1 MRLKHIIISASVVA
15 AGLLTLNAGFKGE
28 PKDALDKR
36 IFTTNI
42 TEIKE
47 NQPPKKPLADEMEFK
62 AGKGVFITS
71 MYDKHG
77 FSWTKY
83 EIKKDSTFMDEN
95 QTEVHW
101 IEVEASATDK
111 EDQTMILNATIEDY
125 DISGTIKITKK
136 DKLKKKYEFSG
147 KEKPKKS
154 KK

>member
-1 MRLKHIIISASVVA
+1 MTLKHVIISATVVA

-36 IFTTNI
+36 IFTVNV

-47 NQPPKKPLADEMEFK
+47 GQPHKKPVADEMEFK
-62 AGKGVFITS
+62 AGKGLFS
-71 MYDKHG
+71 NLMYEKHE

-83 EIKKDSTFMDEN
+83 EIKKDSTFMDEEQN
-95 QTEVHW
+95 EVHW
-101 IEVEASATDK
+101 IEAEISATDK
-111 EDQTMILNATIEDY
+111 EDQTMIINCTVEDY

-147 KEKPKKS
+147 KEKAKK
-154 KK
+154 